1 VPGVL
6 ECTSAHLSTHDRPA
20 DAGPLLRR
28 GTAIWEPVRSKP
40 ETGLSSMGNLRDM
53 HPWSE
58 KTLPVF
64 TFNLLFGHYNQLN
77 PNFPSPDRVG
87 TACSPRVSWIL
98 DAIAA
103 VLQGCW
109 I

>member
-1 VPGVL
+1 LVKN
-6 ECTSAHLSTHDRPA
+6 
-20 DAGPLLRR
+20 
-28 GTAIWEPVRSKP
+28 AIYE
-40 ETGLSSMGNLRDM
+40 
-53 HPWSE
+53 
-58 KTLPVF
+58 TLPVF

-87 TACSPRVSWIL
+87 TAFSPRFSWIL

-103 VLQGCW
+103 VLREYW